1 VTGIVRGKRQTETV
15 LAPWFHF
22 EIFVKFSKSA
32 SVKFSKSALVKFSKS
47 ALVKF
52 SKSVPVDSTV
62 FGVLT

>member
-1 VTGIVRGKRQTETV
+1 VTGIVRGKCQTETV

-32 SVKFSKSALVKFSKS
+32 
-47 ALVKF
+47 LVKF
-52 SKSVPVDSTV
+52 SKSVSVDSTV